1 MWVLLIDPP
10 LIALDGPFLDRI
22 CLFQLELR
30 QSEKF

>member
-1 MWVLLIDPP
+1 

-22 CLFQLELR
+22 CSFQLELR